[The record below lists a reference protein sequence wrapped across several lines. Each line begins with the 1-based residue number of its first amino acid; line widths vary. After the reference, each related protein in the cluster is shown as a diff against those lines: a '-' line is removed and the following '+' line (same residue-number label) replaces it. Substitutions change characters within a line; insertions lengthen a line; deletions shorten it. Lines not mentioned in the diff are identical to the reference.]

1 VGKGNDS
8 MTIAPEH
15 RDSGGLRASGGPG
28 STGGSARAWRG
39 KALWALLLLG
49 TLAAVGGCGGSSGTA
64 ANEFP
69 LRTDTKWQ
77 LESFQPKV
85 GPIIPVSDP
94 TLYTVRFGGGGRV
107 EIRADCNQCSGT
119 YQISG
124 ASLSIGPLACTLAA
138 CPLPSLGPKFT
149 DALTRVS
156 SYIQTQG
163 ELILVYDDGTLRLL
177 AAQ

>member
-1 VGKGNDS
+1 MGSNNL
-8 MTIAPEH
+8 MAMAPEY
-15 RDSGGLRASGGPG
+15 RDFGRFRASGESGP
-28 STGGSARAWRG
+28 TAGSARAWRG
-39 KALWALLLLG
+39 KALCILLLLG
-49 TLAAVGGCGGSSGTA
+49 TLAAVGGCGGNSGTA
-64 ANEFP
+64 VNEFP

-77 LESFQPKV
+77 LDSFQPKV

-94 TLYTVRFGGGGRV
+94 TLYTVRFGGDGRV
-107 EIRADCNQCSGT
+107 EVRADCNRCSGP
-119 YQISG
+119 YQTGG
-124 ASLSIGPLACTLAA
+124 ASLTIDPLACTLAA